1 MTFKS
6 NDSLYRYWNATAC
19 VDFGLEMAKQ
29 ALEKD
34 LREETEFLAKYDLI
48 YRAIDSQFDIRGK
61 DLNALILT
69 CMEQNGKLSANR
81 RKKFSAT
88 VPEEIFNAIE
98 AEYMKIAD

>member
-6 NDSLYRYWNATAC
+6 DDSLYRYWNATAC
-19 VDFGLEMAKQ
+19 VEFGLEMAKQ

-48 YRAIDSQFDIRGK
+48 YRSIDGRYDIRGK
-61 DLNALILT
+61 DLNTLVLV

-81 RKKFSAT
+81 RKKFAAT
-88 VPEEIFNAIE
+88 VPEEIFDAIE
-98 AEYMKIAD
+98 AEYAKVVG